1 MTAKSLLGKLRRAVP
16 AVTAIVVVTI
26 ATGCSAGCS
35 ASVSIGHKKTGGT
48 YSGHGVSLTIPDGW
62 VQSAKTKTTA
72 ETGSE
77 IWSQGFGPASG
88 VDFVAVTAYATN
100 VAITQKNADKYA
112 PKVTVAVKSL
122 FGSAGGTLLS
132 GPKSATIGDMV
143 GYRFATTFPGE
154 SGQKLGSDVLMVW
167 NGRTEYFFNCQYQAN
182 GSRKAEIERG
192 CKTIESSF
200 KLA

>member
-1 MTAKSLLGKLRRAVP
+1 MTTKSLLGKLRRPVP

-26 ATGCSAGCS
+26 TTGCSAGCS

-48 YSGHGVSLTIPDGW
+48 YSDHGVSLTIPDGW
-62 VQSAKTKTTA
+62 AQSAKTETTA
-72 ETGSE
+72 ATGNE

-100 VAITQKNADKYA
+100 VAITHKNAGKYA

-122 FGSAGGTLLS
+122 FKSAGGTLVG
-132 GPKSATIGDMV
+132 GPNSATIGDMV
-143 GYRFATTFPGE
+143 GYRFESTFPGE
-154 SGQKLGSDVLMVW
+154 GGKTVDSDVLMVW

-182 GSRKAEIERG
+182 GSRKAEIKRG
-192 CKTIESSF
+192 CKTIESTF